1 MKGFQVFEPSEGKA
15 PEIGAYCQILATSG
29 METYGWYT
37 GQGFKLDPQ
46 GDDML
51 PPEHVVCYRLTPHGK
66 NDKEPMA

>member
-1 MKGFQVFEPSEGKA
+1 
-15 PEIGAYCQILATSG
+15 